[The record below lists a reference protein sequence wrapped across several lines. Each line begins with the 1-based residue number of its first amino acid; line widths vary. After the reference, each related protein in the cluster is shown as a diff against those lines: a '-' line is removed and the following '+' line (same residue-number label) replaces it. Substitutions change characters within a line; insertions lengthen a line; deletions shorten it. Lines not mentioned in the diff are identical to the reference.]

1 MENKESYFFSDTA
14 KLNRALVVYCGDWEN
29 CNPLQISNPEMQYHY
44 LFCYITKGKGKLQ
57 INNKKC
63 VCHEI
68 GENTIFL
75 IRPGM
80 NATYLADEN
89 KLCEYCWFCID
100 GYEVEN
106 ILQDCG
112 FSKDNILFFD
122 KSKGIIREA
131 LLKFIFSYKSN
142 SDNEYMLL
150 SLLYNFFAQI
160 KQQYKNENAKSIYVE
175 QAIDYIYKNYDKNIA
190 IGDMANYLNVD
201 RTYLYRLFKK
211 ECGLS
216 PQKYLLN
223 FRLKVAM
230 SKLENTQNSIR
241 EISEACGFNQVS
253 LFCYQFKKF
262 YKDTPL
268 NYRKIF
274 RCAI

>member
-1 MENKESYFFSDTA
+1 
-14 KLNRALVVYCGDWEN
+14 
-29 CNPLQISNPEMQYHY
+29 
-44 LFCYITKGKGKLQ
+44 
-57 INNKKC
+57 
-63 VCHEI
+63 
-68 GENTIFL
+68 
-75 IRPGM
+75 M

-131 LLKFIFSYKSN
+131 LLKFIFSYKSSN
-142 SDNEYMLL
+142 DNEYMLL
-150 SLLYNFFAQI
+150 SLLYNFFAQM

-230 SKLENTQNSIR
+230 NKLKNTQNSIS

>member
-1 MENKESYFFSDTA
+1 MENKQNDFFSDTVT
-14 KLNRALVVYCGDWEN
+14 LNRALVVYYGGWET
-29 CNPLQISNPEMQYHY
+29 CKPLQTSNSNLKNHY
-44 LFCYITKGKGKLQ
+44 LFCYITKGTGKLQ
-57 INNKKC
+57 IDGEKHLY
-63 VCHEI
+63 HEI
-68 GENTIFL
+68 GKNTLFL

-80 NATYLADEN
+80 NATYLADKN
-89 KLCEYCWFCID
+89 KPFEYCWFCIN
-100 GYEVEN
+100 GYEVEK

-112 FSKDNILFFD
+112 FSKDNNLFFD

-131 LLKFIFSYKSN
+131 LLKFIFAYKSN
-142 SDNEYMLL
+142 RDNEYMLL